1 MICDDPNVNDLPPV
15 ARGFVLLLACW
26 WCLAVCCCA
35 VVALVLIPFVAA
47 SRLVIWCLS
56 GRSGLRARLCLGA
69 LLMMATAAEAA
80 KKPEPLTYKS
90 GGRRYVITLP
100 DSQLW
105 SQSEV
110 ARAVQ
115 WHKAGELSIGGQAI
129 RQARVRGVA
138 GDRTNRLYLVVV
150 IKTGKRLSPEARYM
164 VRPDPWPS
172 VPVAAPMPPQATKTL
187 SSAKSGANAAQPL
200 TVTLTWADV
209 PGAVPAGWGATA
221 LVMMPDGGPKFWTV
235 SASRDLRA
243 WRTVAVTETPSAVIG
258 SVWPAEYYRVHWRG
272 EGAPAEVWP

>member
-1 MICDDPNVNDLPPV
+1 
-15 ARGFVLLLACW
+15 LLL
-26 WCLAVCCCA
+26 CLT
-35 VVALVLIPFVAA
+35 
-47 SRLVIWCLS
+47 
-56 GRSGLRARLCLGA
+56 
-69 LLMMATAAEAA
+69 ATAQAA
-80 KKPEPLTYKS
+80 KPEPLSYKL
-90 GGRRYVITLP
+90 GGRRYVIAVP
-100 DSQLW
+100 DRQLW

-115 WHKAGELSIGGQAI
+115 WHKAGELSIGGQAV

-164 VRPDPWPS
+164 VRPDPWAS
-172 VPVAAPMPPQATKTL
+172 VPVAAPMPPAAAKTL
-187 SSAKSGANAAQPL
+187 AAPKSASKAAMPL

-243 WRTVAVTETPSAVIG
+243 WRTVAVTETPSAVID
-258 SVWPAEYYRVHWRG
+258 SVWPAEFYRVQWRG
-272 EGAPAEVWP
+272 EGSPAEVWP